1 MDGDLAS
8 APVVALHAG
17 LQVFGGMMEEAL
29 LVSAEVRFLDAGGT
43 ALNGAVE
50 QQLDGAELKAFRT
63 EPGHQPAFH
72 KGDIPVIHDHEVEAQ
87 VEVAFLFQL
96 MESPEELPLVAH
108 VADGAVPDA
117 AYALG
122 VGGGDA
128 LAECALV
135 FFHGVL
141 GDDAEGEVV
150 RLPDEQ
156 AARQAVHAE
165 TDFALPAFGDRRV
178 RMDVANFQRLR
189 VDIGEVPAAVHDE
202 DRMVGTG
209 CVDVRALQMPHLG
222 DHAVVITVPDDPFA
236 RLLGLG
242 VLADHVLKLGD
253 VLDMV
258 AGELEKFAFRPV
270 GDVCV
275 GFNEAGDEGLALKV
289 NAFSVVRNLAEHVVT
304 VPDCGDPV
312 ADGVYGLN
320 RMPFGLHGQDRS
332 VVEYLSVHCSLLVAC
347 PERHVL
353 FSTW

>member
-1 MDGDLAS
+1 
-8 APVVALHAG
+8 
-17 LQVFGGMMEEAL
+17 
-29 LVSAEVRFLDAGGT
+29 
-43 ALNGAVE
+43 
-50 QQLDGAELKAFRT
+50 
-63 EPGHQPAFH
+63 
-72 KGDIPVIHDHEVEAQ
+72 
-87 VEVAFLFQL
+87 

-135 FFHGVL
+135 FFDGVL
-141 GDDAEGEVV
+141 GDDAQGKIV

-156 AARQAVHAE
+156 AAREAVRAE
-165 TDFALPAFGDRRV
+165 VDFALPACGDRRV
-178 RMDVANFQRLR
+178 RMDVADFQRLR

-209 CVDVRALQMPHLG
+209 CVDVRALKVPHLG

-270 GDVCV
+270 GDVRV
-275 GFNEAGDEGLALKV
+275 GFDEAGDEGLALKV
-289 NAFSVVRNLAEHVVT
+289 NAFGVVRNLAEHVVT

-320 RMPFGLHGQDRS
+320 RMPFSLHGQDRS

-353 FSTW
+353 FPHGDVLPERRHGRYRGFS

>member
-1 MDGDLAS
+1 
-8 APVVALHAG
+8 
-17 LQVFGGMMEEAL
+17 
-29 LVSAEVRFLDAGGT
+29 
-43 ALNGAVE
+43 
-50 QQLDGAELKAFRT
+50 
-63 EPGHQPAFH
+63 
-72 KGDIPVIHDHEVEAQ
+72 
-87 VEVAFLFQL
+87 
-96 MESPEELPLVAH
+96 
-108 VADGAVPDA
+108 
-117 AYALG
+117 
-122 VGGGDA
+122 
-128 LAECALV
+128 
-135 FFHGVL
+135 
-141 GDDAEGEVV
+141 
-150 RLPDEQ
+150 
-156 AARQAVHAE
+156 
-165 TDFALPAFGDRRV
+165 
-178 RMDVANFQRLR
+178 MDVADFQRLR

-209 CVDVRALQMPHLG
+209 CVDVRALQMPHLS

-253 VLDMV
+253 VLDVV

-275 GFNEAGDEGLALKV
+275 GFDEAGDEGLALKV
-289 NAFSVVRNLAEHVVT
+289 NTFSVVRNLAEHVVT

-353 FSTW
+353 FST

>member
-1 MDGDLAS
+1 MQENAVEFRHISMEFPGVLANDDVS
-8 APVVALHAG
+8 LDIRKGEVFALVG
-17 LQVFGGMMEEAL
+17 E
-29 LVSAEVRFLDAGGT
+29 
-43 ALNGAVE
+43 NGAGKTTLMNILYGIHEPTNGEVYIRGRKVE
-50 QQLDGAELKAFRT
+50 RFSPKTAISMGVGMVHQHFMLVPSFTVAQNIVMSR
-63 EPGHQPAFH
+63 EPRR
-72 KGDIPVIHDHEVEAQ
+72 
-87 VEVAFLFQL
+87 
-96 MESPEELPLVAH
+96 
-108 VADGAVPDA
+108 
-117 AYALG
+117 LG
-122 VGGGDA
+122 VLFDNKA
-128 LAECALV
+128 AEA
-135 FFHGVL
+135 
-141 GDDAEGEVV
+141 AAQK
-150 RLPDEQ
+150 EQ
-156 AARQAVHAE
+156 AAASEAVRAE
-165 TDFALPAFGDRRV
+165 TDFALPAFRDRRV
-178 RMDVANFQRLR
+178 RMDVADFQRLR

-275 GFNEAGDEGLALKV
+275 GFDEAGDEGLALKV

>member
-1 MDGDLAS
+1 
-8 APVVALHAG
+8 
-17 LQVFGGMMEEAL
+17 
-29 LVSAEVRFLDAGGT
+29 
-43 ALNGAVE
+43 
-50 QQLDGAELKAFRT
+50 
-63 EPGHQPAFH
+63 
-72 KGDIPVIHDHEVEAQ
+72 
-87 VEVAFLFQL
+87 
-96 MESPEELPLVAH
+96 
-108 VADGAVPDA
+108 
-117 AYALG
+117 
-122 VGGGDA
+122 
-128 LAECALV
+128 
-135 FFHGVL
+135 
-141 GDDAEGEVV
+141 
-150 RLPDEQ
+150 
-156 AARQAVHAE
+156 
-165 TDFALPAFGDRRV
+165 
-178 RMDVANFQRLR
+178 MDVADFQRLR

-209 CVDVRALQMPHLG
+209 CVDVRALQVPHLG

-242 VLADHVLKLGD
+242 VLADHILKLGD

-270 GDVCV
+270 GDVRV
-275 GFNEAGDEGLALKV
+275 GFDEAGDEGLALKV
-289 NAFSVVRNLAEHVVT
+289 NAFGVVRNLAEHVVT